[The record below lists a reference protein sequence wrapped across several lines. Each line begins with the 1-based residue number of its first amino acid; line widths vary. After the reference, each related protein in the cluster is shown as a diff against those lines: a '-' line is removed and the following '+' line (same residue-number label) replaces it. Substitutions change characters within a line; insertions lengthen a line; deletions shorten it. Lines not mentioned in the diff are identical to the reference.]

1 VINVRND
8 LSLLRSAI
16 DDARE
21 ALNKADGEALRRC
34 LYDARQLISRMQSE
48 PARPDFVVKA
58 YDENAPA
65 VVLFWI
71 DRAYQGDVPT
81 EKRLKAMAHYDRLVA
96 WQETNRD
103 QVKKPD

>member
-8 LSLLRSAI
+8 LLLLSSAI

-21 ALNKADGEALRRC
+21 ALKKADGEALHRC

-58 YDENAPA
+58 YDATAPA

-71 DRAYQGDVPT
+71 DRAYQVEVPV
-81 EKRLKAMAHYDRLVA
+81 EKRKKAMAHYDRIVA
-96 WQETNRD
+96 WQEANPD